1 MTQVLVLNAGYEELH
16 RVSVRHAIKMV
27 WRGVAE
33 IEEALPGRSFGPYD
47 YPVSVRL
54 VRYVKMGWAY
64 VKRSVRGGR
73 VTPARVKDTWTVH
86 VGGTPVFSFP
96 GVIARDNGQCA
107 FDGLPGATTVDH
119 VIPRAQGGPSTWE
132 NCVAAHEKCNWDK
145 ADRTP
150 EQADMPLLWEP
161 FTPTREDL
169 LF

>member
-16 RVSVRHAIKMV
+16 RVSVRHAVRML

-33 IEEALPGRSFGPYD
+33 IEESLPGRTFGPYE

-64 VKRSVRGGR
+64 VKKSVPGGR
-73 VTPARVKDTWTVH
+73 HTAVSVKDTWTPH
-86 VGGTPVFSFP
+86 THGQAVFSFP
-96 GVIARDNGQCA
+96 GVITRDHGQCA
-107 FDGLPGATTVDH
+107 FCGLPGATTVDH
-119 VIPRAQGGPSTWE
+119 VVPRAQGGLSTWE

-161 FTPTREDL
+161 FAPTRDDL
-169 LF
+169 MF